1 MDIPDAGGALL
12 GAPPIAEGGRSLPAN
27 VYRMLLGRAA
37 GLLVEASVIEV
48 STDRYTSVEVWTI
61 SYEGIHIRAS
71 APRLQVAQD
80 MELTAR
86 LSIDGLPHTVSLV
99 IEQADVLSHAR
110 ASLLLRVV
118 SATPAGYQRQSER
131 IGLAAT
137 ATLTALIC
145 GRIVPNEQVPGQ
157 LTDLSESGVRFTT
170 ADARPRSDDR
180 MHLYCRFLEGA
191 IDCDVRIARASSYPT
206 GMTILGCAFL
216 DPSPETTSVIRGVL
230 ARLTQHP
237 PGPS

>member
-12 GAPPIAEGGRSLPAN
+12 GARGHRAVVRPPARRCWRCGGASREATRSRSTRSRLAPPVAEGGRSLAAKM
-27 VYRMLLGRAA
+27 YRMLLGRAA

-48 STDRYTSVEVWTI
+48 STDRHTSVEVWTI
-61 SYEGIHIRAS
+61 SCEGIHIRAS

-86 LSIDGLPHTVSLV
+86 LSIDGFPHTVSLV

-157 LTDLSESGVRFTT
+157 LTDLRVR
-170 ADARPRSDDR
+170 RVLHGRR
-180 MHLYCRFLEGA
+180 C
-191 IDCDVRIARASSYPT
+191 
-206 GMTILGCAFL
+206 
-216 DPSPETTSVIRGVL
+216 PSP
-230 ARLTQHP
+230 
-237 PGPS
+237 